1 MNRSQLIGSAKE
13 MNRNAWFE
21 ELEGSGRTLRGR
33 DFVVSMKQRGPWAQG
48 YGRQKD

>member
-21 ELEGSGRTLRGR
+21 ECGCSGRTLRGR
-33 DFVVSMKQRGPWAQG
+33 DVAVRVFREADAQIG
-48 YGRQKD
+48 T